1 MKKLIMLLTLL
12 IPISFT
18 AFGHVNASHLL
29 DAKANRITE
38 KEAGE
43 IALKKVKGEIIHVK
57 LEVDDGREHYEVKIK
72 SAGTFYEVEID
83 AKTGQVLEV
92 EKEGSH
98 RGDDD
103 GHGDDDRHGD
113 DDSHGD
119 DDRHGDDDGHD
130 GDDDHLDD

>member
-18 AFGHVNASHLL
+18 ALGHVNASQLL
-29 DAKANRITE
+29 EAKANRITE

-43 IALKKVKGEIIHVK
+43 IALKKVKGEIISVK
-57 LEVDDGREHYEVKIK
+57 LEVDDGKEQYEVKIK
-72 SAGTFYEVEID
+72 HAGAFYEVEID

-103 GHGDDDRHGD
+103 
-113 DDSHGD
+113 
-119 DDRHGDDDGHD
+119 RHGDDDGHD
-130 GDDDHLDD
+130 DDDRHGEDDGHHGDDDHLDD